1 MLTIEFV
8 GGKKREWLPLP
19 AGDRDGALF
28 RGSAT
33 MTCTGLLGLATANQA
48 WANIAAL
55 ACNFVS
61 LRQLTALPNGDQAK
75 AWDIKRRKVGLAA

>member
-1 MLTIEFV
+1 
-8 GGKKREWLPLP
+8 
-19 AGDRDGALF
+19 
-28 RGSAT
+28 

-48 WANIAAL
+48 WASIAAL

-75 AWDIKRRKVGLAA
+75 ARDIKRRKVGLAA